1 MLFNDTPDQRQRML
15 LVRVRAFGAAAVCLL
30 AVISP
35 ATTVNGFACAAGLAL
50 IALGSSWPRLQDS
63 FPLTASP
70 VMETLLAASIVGV
83 AVNDLP
89 QAMLYL
95 LVPAFAA
102 GLLMGL
108 VGTVAYLLCA
118 LVVIVAVA
126 TALDNPLHI
135 TLSLLSPWLLT
146 AGGSGLLGA
155 WVQQMGDHKAA
166 GDDAYDSARRLLGQL
181 RTVARRLSAGLDPV
195 GIAQQLLV
203 EVSSALSDRCSAVL
217 IRSEGGVLV
226 PLTFRGA
233 DRLTAVSGD
242 DPLVREVWGQESAAY
257 RWSENGGER
266 TLLVGLPLRAG
277 SRIIGIVVAEVEA
290 APSASTLAGLQTTL
304 DQHALPLDTALVFDE
319 IRTIAT
325 ADERRRLAR
334 EIHDGIAQ
342 EVASLGYVVDEL
354 VATSDDEAQRVGLR
368 NLRSEL
374 TRMVSELR
382 LSIFDLRS
390 EVSAHTG
397 VSAALSEY
405 VRLVGTKA
413 GMTVH
418 LSLNEAPQRLRI
430 EVETEMLRIAQEA
443 VTNARRHSGAKNL
456 WVTLA
461 VDPPHATLTVTDDGH
476 GIGPARSDS
485 YGMKIMRER
494 AQRIGADLMIAS
506 RPEGGTIVD
515 LTLRPEHTGT
525 IPTQPFAAPNS
536 AMADPRSVAP
546 ATNDTPT
553 VSAHTPGVPHRST

>member
-1 MLFNDTPDQRQRML
+1 L
-15 LVRVRAFGAAAVCLL
+15 AFESVAAAV
-30 AVISP
+30 
-35 ATTVNGFACAAGLAL
+35 
-50 IALGSSWPRLQDS
+50 
-63 FPLTASP
+63 
-70 VMETLLAASIVGV
+70 IVGV

-89 QAMLYL
+89 EAMLYL
-95 LVPAFAA
+95 LVPAFAVGLMTGLA
-102 GLLMGL
+102 G
-108 VGTVAYLLCA
+108 AAIA
-118 LVVIVAVA
+118 LTCIVVVVPAVA
-126 TALDNPLHI
+126 TMMDGVVGSSF
-135 TLSLLSPWLLT
+135 SLLAPWLLT
-146 AGGSGLLGA
+146 TAGSGVLGA
-155 WVQQMGDHKAA
+155 WVQRLDEQKLA

-203 EVSSALSDRCSAVL
+203 EVSSRLSDRCSAVL
-217 IRSEGGVLV
+217 IRSDGGVLV

-242 DPLVREVWGQESAAY
+242 DPLVRDVWSQESAAH
-257 RWSENGGER
+257 RWSDDDGER
-266 TLLVGLPLRAG
+266 IVLVGLPLRAG
-277 SRIIGIVVAEVEA
+277 SRIIGIMVAEVEA
-290 APSASTLAGLQTTL
+290 PPSPSVLATLQSSL

-342 EVASLGYVVDEL
+342 EVASLGYIVDEL
-354 VATSDDEAQRVGLR
+354 VATSDNEAQREGLR
-368 NLRSEL
+368 SLRGEL
-374 TRMVSELR
+374 TRVVSELR

-418 LSLNEAPQRLRI
+418 MSINEAPQRLRI

-456 WVTLA
+456 WVTLG

-476 GIGPARSDS
+476 GLGTARSDS

-506 RPEGGTIVD
+506 RSEGGTIVD
-515 LTLRPEHTGT
+515 LTLRPDQTGALPRQ
-525 IPTQPFAAPNS
+525 PTATSKPTADPASAAP
-536 AMADPRSVAP
+536 
-546 ATNDTPT
+546 
-553 VSAHTPGVPHRST
+553 

>member
-1 MLFNDTPDQRQRML
+1 MLLVDTPDQRQRTL
-15 LVRVRAFGAAAVCLL
+15 LMRVRAFGAAAVFLL
-30 AVISP
+30 AATSP
-35 ATTVNGFACAAGLAL
+35 EPTVTGFACAAGLTLLAV
-50 IALGSSWPRLQDS
+50 GSSWPRLQDTL
-63 FPLTASP
+63 PRKAGP
-70 VMETLLAASIVGV
+70 VLETLLAAGIVGV

-102 GLLMGL
+102 GLLRGL

-118 LVVIVAVA
+118 SVVVVAVA
-126 TALDNPLHI
+126 TAMGNPLHI
-135 TLSLLSPWLLT
+135 TLSLLAPWLLT
-146 AGGSGLLGA
+146 TGGSGLLGA
-155 WVQQMGDHKAA
+155 WVQQLGDLKLTS
-166 GDDAYDSARRLLGQL
+166 DDAYDSARRLLGQL

-203 EVSSALSDRCSAVL
+203 EVSSTLSDRCSAVL

-233 DRLTAVSGD
+233 DRLTAVRGD
-242 DPLVREVWGQESAAY
+242 DPLVREVWSQESAAY
-257 RWSENGGER
+257 RWSENGGDR

-277 SRIIGIVVAEVEA
+277 SRIIGIMVAEVEA
-290 APSASTLAGLQTTL
+290 APSASTLAGLQTSL
-304 DQHALPLDTALVFDE
+304 DQQALPLDTALVFDE

-354 VATSDDEAQRVGLR
+354 VATSDNEAQRIGLR
-368 NLRSEL
+368 NLRIEL

-418 LSLNEAPQRLRI
+418 MSLNEAPQRLRI

-506 RPEGGTIVD
+506 RSEGGTIVD
-515 LTLRPEHTGT
+515 LTLRPDQAGT
-525 IPTQPFAAPNS
+525 IPSQPFAASNS
-536 AMADPRSVAP
+536 ALTDPPSVAS
-546 ATNDTPT
+546 ATNDIST
-553 VSAHTPGVPHRST
+553 VSVHTPGLPDRS

>member
-1 MLFNDTPDQRQRML
+1 
-15 LVRVRAFGAAAVCLL
+15 VAV
-30 AVISP
+30 
-35 ATTVNGFACAAGLAL
+35 
-50 IALGSSWPRLQDS
+50 W
-63 FPLTASP
+63 
-70 VMETLLAASIVGV
+70 LLAATDASTLGFVCAAALSALAAACSWTPLTRSVPAPVLLVGEAAAAAAIVGLGV
-83 AVNDLP
+83 GELP
-89 QAMLYL
+89 GAMLYL

-102 GLLMGL
+102 GLEMGLMGAAFAL
-108 VGTVAYLLCA
+108 TCT
-118 LVVIVAVA
+118 LVVVPAVGSMVDIA
-126 TALDNPLHI
+126 FRDAI
-135 TLSLLSPWLLT
+135 SLLSPWLLT
-146 AGGSGLLGA
+146 AAGSALLGA
-155 WVQQMGDHKAA
+155 WVLQVDGQKTA

-203 EVSSALSDRCSAVL
+203 EVSSGLSDRCSAVL

-242 DPLVREVWGQESAAY
+242 DPLVRDVWSQESAAH
-257 RWSENGGER
+257 RWSENDGER
-266 TLLVGLPLRAG
+266 TVLVGLPLRAG

-290 APSASTLAGLQTTL
+290 PPHPSALATLQSCL

-342 EVASLGYVVDEL
+342 DVASLGYVVDEL
-354 VATSDDEAQRVGLR
+354 VATSDNEAQRVGLR
-368 NLRSEL
+368 ELRSEL
-374 TRMVSELR
+374 TRVVSELR

-418 LSLNEAPQRLRI
+418 LSLNESPQRLRS

-461 VDPPHATLTVTDDGH
+461 VAPPHATLTVTDDGH
-476 GIGPARSDS
+476 GLGTARSDS

-506 RPEGGTIVD
+506 RSEGGTIVD
-515 LTLRPEHTGT
+515 LTLRPDKTGQL
-525 IPTQPFAAPNS
+525 PTQPTVASRSALADPASAAP
-536 AMADPRSVAP
+536 
-546 ATNDTPT
+546 
-553 VSAHTPGVPHRST
+553 

>member
-1 MLFNDTPDQRQRML
+1 MALVDPPDAQRTL
-15 LVRVRAFGAAAVCLL
+15 LLGVRVWAAVAVCLL
-30 AVISP
+30 AAIDP
-35 ATTVNGFACAAGLAL
+35 TVARFACAAAL
-50 IALGSSWPRLQDS
+50 S
-63 FPLTASP
+63 
-70 VMETLLAASIVGV
+70 VLAAACSWGALLRAVPLPLVLAFESVAAAVIVGV

-89 QAMLYL
+89 EAMLYL
-95 LVPAFAA
+95 LVPAFAVGLATGLA
-102 GLLMGL
+102 G
-108 VGTVAYLLCA
+108 AAIA
-118 LVVIVAVA
+118 LTCIVVVVPAVA
-126 TALDNPLHI
+126 TMMDGEVGSSF
-135 TLSLLSPWLLT
+135 SLLAPWLLT
-146 AGGSGLLGA
+146 TAGSGVLGA
-155 WVQQMGDHKAA
+155 WVQRLDEQKLA

-203 EVSSALSDRCSAVL
+203 EVSSSLSDRCSAVL
-217 IRSEGGVLV
+217 IRSDGGVLV

-242 DPLVREVWGQESAAY
+242 DPLVRDVWSQESAAH
-257 RWSENGGER
+257 RWSDNDGER
-266 TLLVGLPLRAG
+266 IVLVGLPLRAG
-277 SRIIGIVVAEVEA
+277 SRIIGIMVAEVEA
-290 APSASTLAGLQTTL
+290 PPSPSALVNLQSSL
-304 DQHALPLDTALVFDE
+304 DQHTLPLDTALVFDE

-342 EVASLGYVVDEL
+342 EVASLGYIVDEL
-354 VATSDDEAQRVGLR
+354 VATSDNEAQREGLSS
-368 NLRSEL
+368 LRSEL
-374 TRMVSELR
+374 TRVVSELR

-418 LSLNEAPQRLRI
+418 MSINEAPQRLRI

-456 WVTLA
+456 WVTLG

-476 GIGPARSDS
+476 GLGTARSDS

-494 AQRIGADLMIAS
+494 AERIGADLMIAS
-506 RPEGGTIVD
+506 RSEGGTIVD
-515 LTLRPEHTGT
+515 LTLRPDKTNQL
-525 IPTQPFAAPNS
+525 PTQATATSRAATAGPAS
-536 AMADPRSVAP
+536 AAS
-546 ATNDTPT
+546 
-553 VSAHTPGVPHRST
+553 